1 MIMRLETF
9 PVIREVFRTY
19 SHTKAMI
26 EDIDGTIPILPRFT
40 DADDFHY
47 FLAKCCVSQTESEM
61 LQKMASQKVE
71 VVKLTAL
78 DQFLPST
85 QNLLNEFHQRYK

>member
-1 MIMRLETF
+1 MRLETF
-9 PVIREVFRTY
+9 PVIRAIFRTY
-19 SHTKAMI
+19 YHAQAMI
-26 EDIDGTIPILPRFT
+26 EDIDRNTPILPRFA

-47 FLAKCCVSQTESEM
+47 FLAECCLSQTETEM
-61 LQKMASQKVE
+61 LQKIAPKRVE

-85 QNLLNEFHQRYK
+85 QSLLNQFHQRYQ